1 MEEKELEDVYFYV
14 KLENWHIVKLGSD
27 NNNNNNNNNTTTLMK
42 TRRMVL
48 V

>member
-27 NNNNNNNNNTTTLMK
+27 NNNNNNTTTLMK